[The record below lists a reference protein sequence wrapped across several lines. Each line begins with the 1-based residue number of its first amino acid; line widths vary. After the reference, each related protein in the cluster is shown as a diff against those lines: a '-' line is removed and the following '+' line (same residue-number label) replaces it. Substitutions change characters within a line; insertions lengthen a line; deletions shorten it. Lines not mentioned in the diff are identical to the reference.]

1 MFYPFVQLDFNSLPP
16 KSMVQCNHLPFCLT
30 RKIRKFCFSF
40 TNLAPF
46 SNLLQPNTKLFSFSF
61 LPPNKPT
68 RTAPMIHFY
77 FSLSNCSLRLLMRG
91 KRTCSMRW
99 LNYSGGIT
107 NDICPEIFILHHYLI
122 LISLKLLLVICR
134 LICAQ
139 EEIQKFKTE
148 NAQVNFCWSLLLYF
162 ISLEPNA
169 WGC

>member
-1 MFYPFVQLDFNSLPP
+1 
-16 KSMVQCNHLPFCLT
+16 
-30 RKIRKFCFSF
+30 
-40 TNLAPF
+40 
-46 SNLLQPNTKLFSFSF
+46 
-61 LPPNKPT
+61 
-68 RTAPMIHFY
+68 MIHFY
-77 FSLSNCSLRLLMRG
+77 FSLSNCSLRPLMRG

-148 NAQVNFCWSLLLYF
+148 NAQVNFCWSCSCISYLLNPMLGAVNYGF
-162 ISLEPNA
+162 LHINFRYDRVLFHLCLSRLITNFSNPNYTWENKHERTTMA
-169 WGC
+169 KNTQMTFRALF